1 MKIILGSRIHNY
13 VKRVGIFLVM
23 VVLIVGIPG
32 CEPVSCG
39 SVLQYALNVFT
50 TLGGAVTIIGE
61 GTSPYPSETLVTLVA
76 IPDTGYQFVQWTGDV
91 DDIDDVTS
99 ATITITMDAAKTVT
113 ANFALIRYNL
123 AVDST
128 DGCEVTTPGEG
139 TFTYNAGTVVDLV
152 ANPAS
157 GYRFVNWTGNV
168 GTIANVTDASTTI
181 TMQGNYSVTANF
193 IAQYDLTIDSTDG
206 GEVITPGEGTFTY
219 DAGTMVDIVA
229 TPASGYYFVNWT
241 GDVSTI
247 ANVNAATTTIT
258 MNGDYSIT
266 ANFEQIPPEQFTLTI
281 SSTTGGLV
289 TTPSE
294 GIFTYDEGATVNL
307 AAEADE
313 GYQFVNWTGDV
324 STIADVNAATTTMT
338 MEGDCSIT
346 ANFIIVQYDLTIDS
360 TNGGEVTTPGE
371 GTHTYDAGTV
381 VDLVANPASGYF
393 FVEWTGDVGT
403 IADIN
408 AAETTIAINSSYSIS
423 ANFEEITGDQIWDWY
438 DLDAIRDNLVGSYVL
453 MNDLDSTTAGYTEL
467 ASETANG
474 GKGWQPIGT
483 TAENDKFVGNFNG
496 QGYVICD
503 LFIDRPAKPNVGIFG
518 VVGEGGVIENVGLMN
533 VTVTGCSGVG
543 GLAGHNSGN
552 VSDSY
557 CTGRVTGGWSVGGL
571 VGHNNGNVSD
581 SYCTGRVT
589 GGWSVGGLVG
599 HNNGNVSSSYCTGRV
614 TGGLSVG
621 GLVGQN
627 SNAVSNSYASGSVTG
642 NNYVGGLMGQ
652 NGGTASN
659 CSSSG
664 SVTGNNYV
672 GGLMGQNGGT
682 ASDCSSSG
690 SVTGN
695 NYVGGLMGTNEGMVG
710 DSYSTSSATGNT
722 RVGGLVGQN
731 GGTASNCFSSGSVTG
746 NNYVGGLMGTNEG
759 TVGDSY
765 STSSATGNTRVGGLV
780 GQNSNA
786 VSNSYATGSVTGN
799 NRVGGLVGRNEGT
812 VSNSFWDN
820 KTSGQATS
828 ASGIGKTT
836 AQIKD
841 IDTFSGAGWDIVAVA
856 NSGTR
861 NTDYIWNMVDDGTY
875 PFLSWQS

>member
-32 CEPVSCG
+32 CEPAGCG
-39 SVLQYALNVFT
+39 SVLQYALDVFT

-61 GTSPYPSETLVTLVA
+61 GTSPYPDGATVELVA

-128 DGCEVTTPGEG
+128 GGGEVTTPGEG
-139 TFTYNAGTVVDLV
+139 VFTYNAGTVADLV

-168 GTIANVTDASTTI
+168 GTIANVTAASTTI

-219 DAGTMVDIVA
+219 DAGTVVDLVA

-241 GDVSTI
+241 GDVSAI
-247 ANVNAATTTIT
+247 ANVNAATTNIT

-281 SSTTGGLV
+281 SSTTGGSV
-289 TTPSE
+289 TTLGE

-307 AAEADE
+307 TAEADE

-324 STIADVNAATTTMT
+324 STIADVNAAITTIT

-360 TNGGEVTTPGE
+360 TNGGEVITPGE
-371 GTHTYDAGTV
+371 GTFPYDAGKV
-381 VDLVANPASGYF
+381 VDLLAAAEADYQ
-393 FVEWTGDVGT
+393 FVNWTGDVGT
-403 IADIN
+403 IADVY
-408 AAETTIAINSSYSIS
+408 AASTTITINGSYSIS

-438 DLDAIRDNLVGSYVL
+438 DLDAIRDNLAGSYIL

-483 TAENDKFVGNFNG
+483 TAENDKFVGSFNG

-503 LFIDRPAKPNVGIFG
+503 LFIDRPAKSNVGIFG

-533 VTVTGCSGVG
+533 VTVTGYSGVG

-571 VGHNNGNVSD
+571 VGHNSGNISD

-599 HNNGNVSSSYCTGRV
+599 HNSGNISDSYCTGIVTGGWSVGGLVGHNSGNISDSYCTGRV
-614 TGGLSVG
+614 TGCWSIG

-627 SNAVSNSYASGSVTG
+627 EGTASNCSSSGSVTG
-642 NNYVGGLMGQ
+642 NNYVGGLAGQ
-652 NGGTASN
+652 NEGTASNCSSSGSVTGNNYVGGLAGQNEGTASNCSSSGSVTGNNYVGGLVGQNEGTASN

-672 GGLMGQNGGT
+672 GGLMGQNEGT
-682 ASDCSSSG
+682 VS
-690 SVTGN
+690 
-695 NYVGGLMGTNEGMVG
+695 

-722 RVGGLVGQN
+722 RVGGL
-731 GGTASNCFSSGSVTG
+731 
-746 NNYVGGLMGTNEG
+746 M
-759 TVGDSY
+759 
-765 STSSATGNTRVGGLV
+765 

-786 VSNSYATGSVTGN
+786 VSNSYATGRVTGN
-799 NRVGGLVGRNEGT
+799 KRVGGLVGRNEGT
-812 VSNSFWDN
+812 VSNSFWDT
-820 KTSGQATS
+820 KTSRQATS
-828 ASGIGKTT
+828 AGGIGKTT
-836 AQIKD
+836 AEMMD
-841 IDTFSGAGWDIVAVA
+841 IDTFTGAGWDIVAVA

-861 NTDYIWNMVDDGTY
+861 NTDYIWNIVDGVTY